1 MKTTLSIII
10 CFVTAVTGF
19 AQSNDPFLVFPI
31 ELKYL
36 QAQKTSQ
43 SNLLKWLAPC
53 QTSEATFEI
62 QHSTDN
68 RNFKVLES
76 INADQ
81 LRCTQ
86 PFDFT
91 DLQRREGTNY
101 YRIRMI
107 TPSNTFAHS
116 FTVAVLNAGSGF
128 ELNALLPSLVN
139 TNAVLS
145 ISSAES
151 DRLQLYMTD
160 LTGKRY
166 SMQQYQVQS
175 GTNQI
180 QLQLTALPAGS
191 YVLTAVNGKGDQRT
205 LRFLKQ

>member
-1 MKTTLSIII
+1 MKTILSIII

-31 ELKYL
+31 ELKYF
-36 QAQKTSQ
+36 QAQKTNQ
-43 SNLLKWLAPC
+43 TNLLIWLAPC

-86 PFDFT
+86 PFDYT

-107 TPSNTFAHS
+107 TPTNTFAHS

-128 ELNALLPSLVN
+128 EINALLPSLVK

-166 SMQQYQVQS
+166 SIHQYQMQPGS
-175 GTNQI
+175 NQI
-180 QLQLTALPAGS
+180 QLQLSNLPAGS
-191 YVLTAVNGKGDQRT
+191 YVLTAINGKGDLRT